1 MFNPVPALAA
11 AVIWA
16 FSPIYYRGFLGKFE
30 LLNLNFLRTSLSA
43 AVLFV
48 PAILFGSGFGAGLG
62 YAVLSGLVTL
72 GMGDTMFL
80 LAIRETGASIAAPVV
95 YTYVLM
101 VQFVGVALGQV
112 IPYANIVAAVMVVAG
127 VFILSRGGE
136 GKPRAKGVAFA
147 LSGALLWTAGQEM
160 IQLATSAGGDVLTVT
175 FVRNATAALALG
187 VALLVTGKARSWP
200 RGLSAKDKGFVAT
213 IIVSDLTVGSL
224 LFVYSIS
231 TIGVA
236 LTVIVT
242 SLSPFITQVS
252 SRALGKE
259 SPSPKDFLGGALIV
273 AALVI
278 AVAL

>member
-1 MFNPVPALAA
+1 LFNPLPALGAA
-11 AVIWA
+11 IIWA
-16 FSPIYYRGFLGKFE
+16 FSPIYYRGFLGRFQ

-48 PAILFGSGFGAGLG
+48 PAILLGSGFGAGLG

-80 LAIRETGASIAAPVV
+80 LSIRETGASIAAPVV
-95 YTYVLM
+95 YTYVLL

-112 IPYANIVAAVMVVAG
+112 IPYANILAAVMVVSG
-127 VFILSRGGE
+127 VFLLSRGGE

-147 LSGALLWTAGQEM
+147 LAGALLWTVGQEM
-160 IQLATSAGGDVLTVT
+160 IQLATNAGGDVLTVT
-175 FVRNATAALALG
+175 FVRNASAAFALG
-187 VALLVTGKARSWP
+187 IALLVTGKARKWP
-200 RGLSAKDKGFVAT
+200 QGLAARDKGFIAI
-213 IIVSDLTVGSL
+213 IIVSDLALGSL

-259 SPSPKDFLGGALIV
+259 SPSAKDFAGGALIV
-273 AALVI
+273 AALII

>member
-1 MFNPVPALAA
+1 MFNPFPALLAA
-11 AVIWA
+11 IIWA
-16 FSPIYYRGFLGKFE
+16 ISPIYYRGFLGKFE

-48 PAILFGSGFGAGLG
+48 PAILLSSGISAGLG
-62 YAVLSGLVTL
+62 YALLSGLVTL

-80 LAIRETGASIAAPVV
+80 LSIRETGASVAAPVV

-127 VFILSRGGE
+127 VFILSRGGD
-136 GKPRAKGVAFA
+136 GKPRAMGVAFA
-147 LSGALLWTAGQEM
+147 LAGALLWTAGQEM
-160 IQLATSAGGDVLTVT
+160 IQLATNAGGGVVTVT
-175 FVRNATAALALG
+175 FVRNAAAAAALGA
-187 VALLVTGKARSWP
+187 ALLLTGKARKWP
-200 RGLSAKDKGFVAT
+200 KGLSAREIGFIAA
-213 IIVSDLTVGSL
+213 IIVSDLVLGSL

-259 SPSPKDFLGGALIV
+259 SPSSKDFAGGALIV

-278 AVAL
+278 AIAF

>member
-1 MFNPVPALAA
+1 LFNPLPALLAA
-11 AVIWA
+11 IIWA
-16 FSPIYYRGFLGKFE
+16 FSPIYYRGFLGRFQ

-48 PAILFGSGFGAGLG
+48 PAILLGSGFGAGLG

-80 LAIRETGASIAAPVV
+80 LSIRETGASIAAPVV
-95 YTYVLM
+95 YTHVLL

-112 IPYANIVAAVMVVAG
+112 IPYANILAAVMVVSG

-147 LSGALLWTAGQEM
+147 LAGALLWTVGQEM
-160 IQLATSAGGDVLTVT
+160 IQLATNAGGDVLTVT
-175 FVRNATAALALG
+175 FVRNASAAFALG
-187 VALLVTGKARSWP
+187 IALLVTGKARKWP
-200 RGLSAKDKGFVAT
+200 QGLAARDKGFIAI
-213 IIVSDLTVGSL
+213 IIVSDLALGSL

-259 SPSPKDFLGGALIV
+259 SPSAKDFAGGALIV
-273 AALVI
+273 AALIIV
-278 AVAL
+278 VAL

>member
-1 MFNPVPALAA
+1 
-11 AVIWA
+11 
-16 FSPIYYRGFLGKFE
+16 
-30 LLNLNFLRTSLSA
+30 
-43 AVLFV
+43 
-48 PAILFGSGFGAGLG
+48 
-62 YAVLSGLVTL
+62 
-72 GMGDTMFL
+72 
-80 LAIRETGASIAAPVV
+80 V

-101 VQFVGVALGQV
+101 VQFAGVALGQV
-112 IPYANIVAAVMVVAG
+112 IPYANIVAALMVVAG

-147 LSGALLWTAGQEM
+147 LAGALLWTAGQEM
-160 IQLATSAGGDVLTVT
+160 IQLATSAGGGVLTVT
-175 FVRNATAALALG
+175 FVRNASAATALGAAL
-187 VALLVTGKARSWP
+187 LLTGNARKWP
-200 RGLSAKDKGFVAT
+200 RGLSARDIGFVAA
-213 IIVSDLTVGSL
+213 IIVSDLVVGSL

-259 SPSPKDFLGGALIV
+259 SPSAKDYAGGALIV

>member
-1 MFNPVPALAA
+1 M
-11 AVIWA
+11 IWA
-16 FSPIYYRGFLGKFE
+16 FSPIYYRGFLGRFG

-43 AVLFV
+43 TVLFV
-48 PAILFGSGFGAGLG
+48 PAFLLGWGFGGGLG
-62 YAVLSGLVTL
+62 YAILSGLVTL

-80 LAIRETGASIAAPVV
+80 LAIRETGASVAAPVV

-101 VQFVGVALGQV
+101 VQFVGVALGQA
-112 IPYANIVAAVMVVAG
+112 IPYANIIAAAMVVAG

-136 GKPRAKGVAFA
+136 GKPRARGVAFA
-147 LSGALLWTAGQEM
+147 LAGALLWTAGQEM
-160 IQLATSAGGDVLTVT
+160 IQLATSAGGGVLAVT
-175 FVRNATAALALG
+175 FVRNAAAAIALGAAL
-187 VALLVTGKARSWP
+187 LLTGDARKWP
-200 RGLSAKDKGFVAT
+200 KGLTAREIGFVAI
-213 IIVSDLTVGSL
+213 IIVSDLALGSL

-259 SPSPKDFLGGALIV
+259 SPSARDFAGGALIV

>member
-1 MFNPVPALAA
+1 MFNPLPALGAA
-11 AVIWA
+11 IIWA
-16 FSPIYYRGFLGKFE
+16 FSPIYYRGFLGRFQ

-48 PAILFGSGFGAGLG
+48 PAILLGSGFGAGLG

-80 LAIRETGASIAAPVV
+80 LSIRETGASIAAPVV
-95 YTYVLM
+95 YTYVLL

-112 IPYANIVAAVMVVAG
+112 IPYANILAAVMVVSG
-127 VFILSRGGE
+127 VFLLSRGGE

-147 LSGALLWTAGQEM
+147 LAGALLWTVGQEM
-160 IQLATSAGGDVLTVT
+160 IQLATNAGGDVLTVT
-175 FVRNATAALALG
+175 FVRNASAAFALG
-187 VALLVTGKARSWP
+187 IALLVTGKARKWP
-200 RGLSAKDKGFVAT
+200 QGLAARDKGFIAI
-213 IIVSDLTVGSL
+213 IIVSDLALGSL

-259 SPSPKDFLGGALIV
+259 SPSAKDFAGGALIV
-273 AALVI
+273 AALII